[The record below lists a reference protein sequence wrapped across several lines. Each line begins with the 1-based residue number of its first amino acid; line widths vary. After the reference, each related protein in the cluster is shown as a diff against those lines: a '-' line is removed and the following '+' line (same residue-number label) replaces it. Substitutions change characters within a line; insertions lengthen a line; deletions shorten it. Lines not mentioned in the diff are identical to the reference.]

1 MIKKVFILCALA
13 AFIISCN
20 NTQNPTADNEG
31 TEQEISSELVTLA
44 IVSFDDQAGNYVGK
58 EVQISG
64 LVNHT
69 CKHGGKR
76 MFLIDTETEQTVK
89 IETGENIASF
99 DAELEG
105 SEVLVTGIIN
115 ELIIDEAYLLEWE
128 AEIAEEMNNPT
139 EEVHE
144 HAEGEEGHE
153 HAEGEEGHEH
163 AEGEEGHEHTEGEE
177 GHEHAGGGL
186 GEKADM
192 GEHVSGLEKI
202 ENFRT
207 QIKESGTDHL
217 SFYSIECISFE
228 VLPEETEE

>member
-1 MIKKVFILCALA
+1 MIRKILFLFVIT
-13 AFIISCN
+13 AFIAACN
-20 NTQNPTADNEG
+20 NTQSPSTETEG
-31 TEQEISSELVTLA
+31 SEQEMTAEMVTLA
-44 IVSFDDQAGNYVGK
+44 IVDFDNEAGNYVGK

-89 IETGENIASF
+89 IEAGENIASF

-105 SEVLVTGIIN
+105 SEVIVTGIIN

-128 AEIAEEMNNPT
+128 AEIEEEMSEATTEEIEEYAEEA
-139 EEVHE
+139 EEGEYAEGEGEHE
-144 HAEGEEGHE
+144 HAS
-153 HAEGEEGHEH
+153 
-163 AEGEEGHEHTEGEE
+163 
-177 GHEHAGGGL
+177 GGL

-192 GEHVSGLEKI
+192 GEHISGLEKI
-202 ENFRT
+202 ENYRQ
-207 QIKESGTDHL
+207 QIKESDKDHL

-228 VLPEETEE
+228 VIPPATEE

>member
-1 MIKKVFILCALA
+1 MIRKILFLFVIT
-13 AFIISCN
+13 AFIAACN
-20 NTQNPTADNEG
+20 NTQSPSTETEG
-31 TEQEISSELVTLA
+31 SEQEMTAEMVTLA
-44 IVSFDDQAGNYVGK
+44 IVDFDNEAGNYVGK

-89 IETGENIASF
+89 IEAGENIASF

-105 SEVLVTGIIN
+105 SEVIVTGIIN

-128 AEIAEEMNNPT
+128 AEIEEEMSEATTEEIEEYAEEA
-139 EEVHE
+139 EEGEYAEGEGEHE
-144 HAEGEEGHE
+144 HAS
-153 HAEGEEGHEH
+153 
-163 AEGEEGHEHTEGEE
+163 
-177 GHEHAGGGL
+177 GGL

-192 GEHVSGLEKI
+192 GEHISGLEKI
-202 ENFRT
+202 ENYRQ
-207 QIKESGTDHL
+207 QIKESGKDHL

-228 VLPEETEE
+228 VIPPATEE

>member
-20 NTQNPTADNEG
+20 NTQAPSTDTES
-31 TEQEISSELVTLA
+31 TEQEISSEIVSLA
-44 IVSFDDQAGNYVGK
+44 IVGFDDQAGNYVGK

-76 MFLIDTETEQTVK
+76 MFLIDPETEQTVK
-89 IETGENIASF
+89 IEAGENIASF

-105 SEVLVTGIIN
+105 SDVIVNGIIN
-115 ELIIDEAYLLEWE
+115 ELVIDEAYLLEWE

-139 EEVHE
+139 EEVEEEVITEGEEHE
-144 HAEGEEGHE
+144 HAEGEEHE
-153 HAEGEEGHEH
+153 HADGE
-163 AEGEEGHEHTEGEE
+163 
-177 GHEHAGGGL
+177 HEHAGGGL

-192 GEHVSGLEKI
+192 GEHISGLEKI
-202 ENFRT
+202 ENFRA

-228 VLPEETEE
+228 VIPGETEE